1 MRTGI
6 KLAFLLLALSLEVA
20 AQQYVDLARFS
31 WGNVFNASYGPDSKT
46 DISHW
51 DNSIFYPLKIKDGT
65 AVLIGADYRQRGLSL
80 DVGQDPIGLTNTTL
94 RLGLLQRFS
103 KHWSGTFLAMPR
115 ISSQGFHRDGNH
127 FFMGGV
133 AMLAYK
139 YHDRKKFSFGFYGTS
154 ERFGTLLTPL
164 FGIYY
169 LSPNNKFEINAN
181 LPVRADIN
189 YRIKGDFRVG
199 FAWVAIIDSY
209 SLQQQL
215 FAQGVADQWSYV
227 ESVTLEGAPYIQQG
241 FMNESILLRLQ
252 AGYSSVAY
260 EVYEEG
266 DVLPF
271 RFSAIR
277 FGDDRSQLNAEMAGG
292 LHVRA
297 SLIYR
302 YHLVPT
308 PTPPIK

>member
-6 KLAFLLLALSLEVA
+6 GLFFLLLALSFEA
-20 AQQYVDLARFS
+20 IGQQYVDVARFS
-31 WGNVFNASYGPDSKT
+31 LGNVFNASYGPDRT
-46 DISHW
+46 TNVRHW
-51 DNSIFYPLKIKDGT
+51 DNSILYPIKIKEGT
-65 AVLIGADYRQRGLSL
+65 AILAGIEHRQRRLDLGQPTIGENANLIG
-80 DVGQDPIGLTNTTL
+80 TTL
-94 RLGLLQRFS
+94 RLGLLQRFNEN
-103 KHWSGTFLAMPR
+103 WSGTFIAMPR
-115 ISSQGFHRDGNH
+115 ISSQNFHMDGNH

-139 YHDRKKFSFGFYGTS
+139 YHARKKLSFGFYSTS

-169 LSPNNKFEINAN
+169 LSPNEKFEINAN
-181 LPVRADIN
+181 LPVRADVN

-209 SLQQQL
+209 SLQQTL
-215 FAQGVADQWSYV
+215 FAQGVAGQQQYV

-241 FMNESILLRLQ
+241 FRDESILLRLQ
-252 AGYSSVAY
+252 AGYSSVDY
-260 EVYEEG
+260 EVYDEG

-271 RFSAIR
+271 RFSALR
-277 FGDDRSQLNAEMAGG
+277 FGDDRLQQNANMAGG
-292 LHVRA
+292 VHIRA

-302 YHLVPT
+302 YHLARTVAPR
-308 PTPPIK
+308 